1 MSDSVAVRIDNLW
14 KRFGFRRALVGIDF
28 EVTTGHCVA
37 VFGPNGAGKSTL
49 MKILATRSRPT
60 SGKVQVFGRDV
71 GDESVSVRRDIGV
84 VFHENCLRSDLT
96 LDENLAFYAGLY
108 GLDQHRPSA
117 DRLLDALDLT
127 ERRSDPIR
135 TFSQGMLKRATLVR
149 SLQHDPRLWLLDEPF
164 SGLDPEGRAALSQ
177 LIREERDGGRTVMF
191 ITHDIEC
198 GLELAD
204 DAVVLR
210 DGEVAAR
217 GVGPVRRDLAG
228 AVGSGG
234 KG

>member
-1 MSDSVAVRIDNLW
+1 MSIENLW

-28 EVTTGHCVA
+28 EVTTGRCVA
-37 VFGPNGAGKSTL
+37 VLGPNGAGKSTL
-49 MKILATRSRPT
+49 MRILATRSRPT
-60 SGKVQVFGRDV
+60 SGKVEVFGRDV
-71 GDESVSVRRDIGV
+71 RSDTVPVRRDIGV

-108 GLDQHRPSA
+108 GLDEPRPHA
-117 DRLLDALDLT
+117 DRLLEALGLT

-135 TFSQGMLKRATLVR
+135 TFSQGILKRATLVR

-164 SGLDPEGRAALSQ
+164 SGLDPEGRAALAQ
-177 LIREERDGGRTVMF
+177 LIRAERDGGRTVIF
-191 ITHDIEC
+191 ITHDIDR

-204 DAVVLR
+204 DALLLR

-217 GVGPVRRDLAG
+217 GVEPVRRELAAAG
-228 AVGSGG
+228 RLPRMTNDE
-234 KG
+234 